1 MNRLN
6 DQLGAIDFVA
16 EDQEKLSQALGALI
30 HGRTTGGNAG
40 NPATKPAGTR

>member
-16 EDQEKLSQALGALI
+16 EDQEKLSAALGALI
-30 HGRTTGGNAG
+30 HAKTAG
-40 NPATKPAGTR
+40 NPATKPAGAR